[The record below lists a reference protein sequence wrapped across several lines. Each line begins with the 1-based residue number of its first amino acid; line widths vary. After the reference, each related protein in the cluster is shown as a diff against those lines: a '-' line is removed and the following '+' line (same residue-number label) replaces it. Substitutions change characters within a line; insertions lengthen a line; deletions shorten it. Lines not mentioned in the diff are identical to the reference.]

1 MKNAIKEIII
11 GAMWAVGEVM
21 SAFIPGKIGGAV
33 FAVCEA
39 KEAAVI
45 ANNQ

>member
-1 MKNAIKEIII
+1 MKNAIKEIVN
-11 GAMWAVGEVM
+11 GAMWAVGGFM

-39 KEAAVI
+39 KEAAVRTD
-45 ANNQ
+45 NQ